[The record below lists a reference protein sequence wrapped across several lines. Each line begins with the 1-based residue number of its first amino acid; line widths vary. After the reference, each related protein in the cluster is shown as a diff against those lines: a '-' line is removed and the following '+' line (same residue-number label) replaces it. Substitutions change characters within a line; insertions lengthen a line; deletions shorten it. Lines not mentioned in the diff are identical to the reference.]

1 MAEKEFG
8 LEESFNIDDGQLEG
22 MTPQEIFVL
31 GYELGAISLEAEHNH
46 ENFHRLAHI
55 DNQGRIEKALT
66 KRDRQFDVKFSHD
79 DQSERWFEVYVK
91 PKFLMS

>member
-1 MAEKEFG
+1 MPDKEFG

-31 GYELGAISLEAEHNH
+31 GYELGSISIEAEHNA

-55 DNQGRIEKALT
+55 DNQSRIEAALA
-66 KRDRQFDVKFSHD
+66 KRERQFEVKFAHD

-91 PKFLMS
+91 PKILMS